1 MYILRLLSWS
11 QSPTPILPQGQS
23 LLFHFLVK
31 QVQPKML
38 GSWWVDL
45 SIHSVALVGWDVLE
59 RRKDIEKTVAW
70 GRNYAVGFTGWPAAS
85 ENLLQ
90 GRMKLEGAS
99 EQRMLRPALCV
110 RLVLA
115 WAWVESLLWHG
126 AGPYYV
132 PCTKRG
138 IGVPVLSPMSFRD
151 VVRPPCTLAFHLSFL
166 TYLSPALFEPC
177 SFGGKLTLYRV

>member
-70 GRNYAVGFTGWPAAS
+70 GRNYAVGFTG
-85 ENLLQ
+85 
-90 GRMKLEGAS
+90 
-99 EQRMLRPALCV
+99 
-110 RLVLA
+110 
-115 WAWVESLLWHG
+115 
-126 AGPYYV
+126 
-132 PCTKRG
+132 
-138 IGVPVLSPMSFRD
+138 
-151 VVRPPCTLAFHLSFL
+151 
-166 TYLSPALFEPC
+166 
-177 SFGGKLTLYRV
+177 